1 MARLEFCKTCWVRD
15 FHAVPIQI
23 FNCICR
29 FCIGHS
35 FFILIANEIPE
46 HAQRLGRDDPNASIF
61 RDEKGHGHEGG
72 ILLTLSDLI
81 WLATIYHVDMNTY
94 DFDGGFDINLKQLTQ
109 AIVDNYN
116 SASLCCVLP

>member
-1 MARLEFCKTCWVRD
+1 MRD

-81 WLATIYHVDMNTY
+81 WLATIYHVD
-94 DFDGGFDINLKQLTQ
+94 INLKQLTQ
-109 AIVDNYN
+109 ASFDNYN
-116 SASLCCVLP
+116 SDSLCCVLP